1 MAKLLKVDVSA
12 LPTHES
18 RYEIVE
24 LFKPSFEVYE
34 HWVAL
39 NPLQRTLYDFEAFGA
54 YETPPPLPQ
63 LPDCVRVTGI

>member
-1 MAKLLKVDVSA
+1 MAKLIKVDVSA

-34 HWVAL
+34 HWVKET
-39 NPLQRTLYDFEAFGA
+39 PLQRTLYDFEAFWA
-54 YETPPPLPQ
+54 FETPPPLPQ
-63 LPDCVRVTGI
+63 LPNCVKVTEI